1 MTTIRKM
8 IEETGT
14 DISGKWVSVDKLNV
28 LSDRI
33 VDEVI
38 NWISDNVGMITPEE
52 RSDLREF
59 FDLKK

>member
-14 DISGKWVSVDKLNV
+14 DVSGKWVSVDKLNG
-28 LSDRI
+28 LSGRI
-33 VDEVI
+33 VDEVVI
-38 NWISDNVGMITPEE
+38 WISDNIGMITQDEY
-52 RSDLREF
+52 RDLREF

>member
-14 DISGKWVSVDKLNV
+14 DVSGKWVSVDKLNG
-28 LSDRI
+28 LSGRI
-33 VDEVI
+33 VDEVVL
-38 NWISDNVGMITPEE
+38 WISDNIGMITQDEY
-52 RSDLREF
+52 RDLREF